1 MRIENYFDL
10 GGRLGFS
17 GLFFACGSFGIV
29 DGNIEYGVAE
39 EGEKTIYRYRG
50 KGIELQAV
58 FETVGNVCIRRDSIK
73 NISGQEIEINAL
85 VSRFCLD
92 GNAYEIYT
100 QYNGWQHES
109 KGTWHPLVTQ
119 VSAVSQ
125 GIRTCDGA
133 APMMGLHN
141 LYTGKNTV
149 FHLIPN
155 AQWQMT
161 AKKFPRNDREIVVV
175 ETGFY
180 DRGLRLR
187 VAAGECI
194 ELPAVV
200 FFSAESK
207 TDLDAYK
214 LHEWFNGN
222 YPRKTLPILYN
233 SWLYC
238 FDQLNIDALMKQ
250 ADCAA
255 DMGFEG
261 FMIDAGWFGNGES
274 WSAAVGDWEENTVS
288 GPCGRLIELSE
299 RVREKGMIF
308 GLWFEPERA
317 DPRSDAVAAHPE
329 FYIDG
334 IFLDFAN
341 PAAVDHI
348 TEILT
353 ACIEKYQIG
362 WLKFDFNASIPIDPS
377 GNAFY
382 RYMQGQKD
390 FILRLRERYPDL
402 YITNC
407 ASGGYRM
414 ELGQG
419 MLFDDFWLS
428 DNQGPYEGIRI
439 VKDTLKRMPS
449 ALIQRW
455 NVQKYCEDFLVY
467 PDKKTGRMIHC
478 NNATWDFLI
487 GVQDSFSGAFMLGG
501 PMGFSC
507 DLDVPPAYKA
517 LWRGWIEEY
526 KKERIFYRNATTHI
540 LVDSEEIT
548 AIQYATPDL
557 SRCILQLF
565 TKTTYARELILYPFL
580 KEQLL
585 YQIGNERRQGAEILE
600 NGIFI
605 KDLKCNDCQI
615 IELIAKSTEVN
626 HEDHDL

>member
-1 MRIENYFDL
+1 MNLERYVNLE
-10 GGRLGFS
+10 GKPGVS
-17 GLFFACGSFGIV
+17 GLFFAAGSFGII
-29 DGNIEYGVAE
+29 DGTENYERIDENG
-39 EGEKTIYRYRG
+39 KTIFIYCDEFIRLEAEFAVQEN
-50 KGIELQAV
+50 GIV
-58 FETVGNVCIRRDSIK
+58 IRRDRFLNLSE
-73 NISGQEIEINAL
+73 NEVEINSL
-85 VSRFCLD
+85 LSRFTLT
-92 GNAYEIYT
+92 GNEYEVYT

-109 KGTWHPLVTQ
+109 KGAWQRLVTQ
-119 VSAVSQ
+119 ISAVSQ

-133 APMMGLHN
+133 TPMMGFHD
-141 LYTGKNTV
+141 LYTDKNTV
-149 FHLIPN
+149 FHLLPN

-194 ELPAVV
+194 ELPTIV
-200 FFSAESK
+200 FFAAESK

-261 FMIDAGWFGNGES
+261 FMIDAGWFGNGAN
-274 WSAAVGDWEENTVS
+274 WSAEVGDWEENTVS

-317 DPRSDAVAAHPE
+317 DPTARAVEQNPDY
-329 FYIDG
+329 YINRK
-334 IFLDFAN
+334 FLDFSN
-341 PAAVDHI
+341 TDAVNYMLDI
-348 TEILT
+348 ISKQ
-353 ACIEKYQIG
+353 IEKYSIG
-362 WLKFDFNASIPIDPS
+362 WLKFDFNGTIPTDPS

-382 RYMQGQKD
+382 RYMQGQKE

-419 MLFDDFWLS
+419 MLFDSFWLS

-439 VKDTLKRMPS
+439 VKDTLKRMPTG
-449 ALIQRW
+449 LIERW
-455 NVQKYCEDFLVY
+455 NVQKYCEDFPAY
-467 PDKKTGRMIHC
+467 HQKNRGRMIHC
-478 NNATWDFLI
+478 NNATWSFLI
-487 GVQDSFSGAFMLGG
+487 GVEDSFSEAFMHGG

-507 DLDVPPAYKA
+507 DIDAFS
-517 LWRGWIEEY
+517 GEY
-526 KKERIFYRNATTHI
+526 KKLWSDVITQYKQDREFYKNATARI
-540 LVDSEEIT
+540 LVDSESIIVIE
-548 AIQYATPDL
+548 YADKNLDL
-557 SRCILQLF
+557 CILQIF
-565 TKTTYARELILYPFL
+565 TKTSYARDIVLYPVVCAEAEYHCGDSIIL
-580 KEQLL
+580 
-585 YQIGNERRQGAEILE
+585 GNDIMK
-600 NGIFI
+600 NGILIQNLSDNGCQILKFI
-605 KDLKCNDCQI
+605 K
-615 IELIAKSTEVN
+615 E
-626 HEDHDL
+626 

>member
-1 MRIENYFDL
+1 MNLERYVNLEGKL
-10 GGRLGFS
+10 GVS
-17 GLFFACGSFGIV
+17 GLFFAVGSFGII
-29 DGNIEYGVAE
+29 DGAASYERIDENG
-39 EGEKTIYRYRG
+39 KTIFIYCDEFIRLEAEFTAHENG
-50 KGIELQAV
+50 V
-58 FETVGNVCIRRDSIK
+58 VIRRDRFFNLSESELDIH
-73 NISGQEIEINAL
+73 SL
-85 VSRFCLD
+85 LSRFTLT
-92 GNAYEIYT
+92 GNEYEVYT

-109 KGTWHPLVTQ
+109 KGAWQRLVTQ
-119 VSAVSQ
+119 ISAVSQ

-133 APMMGLHN
+133 TPMMGFHD

-161 AKKFPRNDREIVVV
+161 AKKFPRNDQELVVV

-194 ELPAVV
+194 ELPTIV
-200 FFSAESK
+200 FFAAESK

-238 FDQLNIDALMKQ
+238 FDQLNIDTLMKQ

-261 FMIDAGWFGNGES
+261 FMIDAGWFGNGVN
-274 WSAAVGDWEENTVS
+274 WSCEVGDWEENTVS
-288 GPCGRLIELSE
+288 GPCGRLLELSE

-317 DPRSDAVAAHPE
+317 APTAKAVEQNPDY
-329 FYIDG
+329 YINRKL
-334 IFLDFAN
+334 LDFAN
-341 PAAVDHI
+341 PDAVNYMLDV
-348 TEILT
+348 LSKQ
-353 ACIEKYQIG
+353 IEKYKIG
-362 WLKFDFNASIPIDPS
+362 WLKFDFNDSIPIDPS

-382 RYMQGQKD
+382 RYMQGQKE

-455 NVQKYCEDFLVY
+455 NVQKYCEDFPVY

-478 NNATWDFLI
+478 NDATWDALI
-487 GVQDSFSGAFMLGG
+487 GVHDSFSEAFMQGG

-507 DLDVPPAYKA
+507 DLDAFAP
-517 LWRGWIEEY
+517 EY
-526 KKERIFYRNATTHI
+526 KKRWSDIIAQYKHDRDFYKDATARI
-540 LVDSEEIT
+540 LVDSDSII
-548 AIQYATPDL
+548 AIEYADKTFNQ
-557 SRCILQLF
+557 CVIQLF
-565 TKTTYARELILYPFL
+565 TKTVYAHSLLLHPTIDEKAMYLQGDMVADGKTVAKDGVLVQNL
-580 KEQLL
+580 KD
-585 YQIGNERRQGAEILE
+585 NS
-600 NGIFI
+600 
-605 KDLKCNDCQI
+605 CQI
-615 IELIAKSTEVN
+615 LKLIKK
-626 HEDHDL
+626 